1 MRYASFF
8 LSISSLFF
16 NCHLFLFDRLTRI
29 ITLSAVLQ
37 KSFHYIGL
45 LKAVMRLS
53 VANMK
58 AADVKDVASSVTAIA
73 NEKLK
78 AEKEAAAGK
87 KKTGTHN
94 HSSFA
99 LLLVFFCHSLI
110 RLVNLDTRK
119 LSMSLFLK

>member
-1 MRYASFF
+1 MST
-8 LSISSLFF
+8 IS
-16 NCHLFLFDRLTRI
+16 
-29 ITLSAVLQ
+29 Q

-58 AADVKDVASSVTAIA
+58 AADVKDVASSITAIA

-87 KKTGTHN
+87 KKSGTHN
-94 HSSFA
+94 QSLNFV
-99 LLLVFFCHSLI
+99 LFFGFDKTCELYVFKLSKHVSVSKMI
-110 RLVNLDTRK
+110 RLKCFFLSFFRFTVFTR
-119 LSMSLFLK
+119 